1 MLSSH
6 FPTIILFFFCFE
18 TALFPSCSTGNVLSL
33 GQGREKIKL
42 EKQPCLLLAQG
53 QEAGLTLPPLH
64 LECPSPP
71 LSSQPPRGCGT
82 PRSGLSCPA
91 AWPLFP

>member
-6 FPTIILFFFCFE
+6 FPTIILLFFCFG
-18 TALFPSCSTGNVLSL
+18 TALFPLCSTGNALSL

-53 QEAGLTLPPLH
+53 QEARLTLPPLH
-64 LECPSPP
+64 LEIPSPP

-82 PRSGLSCPA
+82 PGVG
-91 AWPLFP
+91 